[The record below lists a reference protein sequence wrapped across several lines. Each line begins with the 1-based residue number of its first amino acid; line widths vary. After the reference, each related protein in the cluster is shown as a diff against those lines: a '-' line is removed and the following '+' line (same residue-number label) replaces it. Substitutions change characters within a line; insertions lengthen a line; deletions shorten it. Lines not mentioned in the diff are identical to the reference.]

1 MKYLPQYYTAAYL
14 RRDPYDPGTDGGPYL
29 VQELSPTYR
38 THLWRENTG
47 RSRPRDSI
55 QYIAGRTLVFLSW

>member
-29 VQELSPTYR
+29 VYHQLIG
-38 THLWRENTG
+38 HICG
-47 RSRPRDSI
+47 RRILVGLDLVT
-55 QYIAGRTLVFLSW
+55 QYST